1 MSAQL
6 ESVQF
11 KVGEKVE
18 PGFELLSEVR
28 KFISRFCAFPDDH
41 CLTAVTLW
49 VAHAHMVEHFYTT
62 PRLAFLSPEPSSG
75 KTRALEVLDLLV
87 PESMFVFNASPA
99 AIFRSL
105 AETQKTLLFDECDAI
120 WSKKGR
126 DENHEDLR
134 ALLNA
139 GYKRGAKIPRCTGK
153 NHEVTHFDAYSA
165 VALAGLGELP
175 DTIMTRSVIIK
186 MRRRAPNEHV
196 EPFRLRRHEPEG
208 KELRERLAGWALSV
222 GEDAGEAWPQMPPGV
237 VDRNEEIW
245 EPLIAVADAAEGDW
259 PKRAREACTGLIKAA
274 DDRPVSLGIRLLDDI
289 RKVFKERD
297 VTRMHT
303 QRLLDNLTGLSKAL
317 GEDAPWA
324 DLYGEGLN
332 ARKLAALLRPYG
344 IKPKKLKIG
353 DVNLNGY
360 SYETLSDA
368 WTRYSPTPNPVEAEQ
383 AELPE
388 PISVNSELNGGQSPQ
403 LHGDVPEV
411 PDVPDSRG
419 MEGGLTI

>member
-1 MSAQL
+1 
-6 ESVQF
+6 
-11 KVGEKVE
+11 
-18 PGFELLSEVR
+18 
-28 KFISRFCAFPDDH
+28 
-41 CLTAVTLW
+41 
-49 VAHAHMVEHFYTT
+49 MVEHFYTT

-75 KTRALEVLDLLV
+75 KTRALEILDLLV

-186 MRRRAPNEHV
+186 MRRRAPNEHI
-196 EPFRLRRHEPEG
+196 EPFRSRRHAPEG
-208 KELRERLAGWALSV
+208 HELRERLAGWALSV

-259 PKRAREACTGLIKAA
+259 PKLARDACMALIKAA
-274 DDRPVSLGIRLLDDI
+274 DDRQVSLGIRLLDDI
-289 RKVFKERD
+289 RKIFDELEVPKMS
-297 VTRMHT
+297 TH
-303 QRLLDNLTGLSKAL
+303 RLLEKLKDFAAVL
-317 GEDAPWA
+317 GDDAPWA
-324 DLYGEGLN
+324 DLYGDGLTP
-332 ARKLAALLRPYG
+332 RKLSQLLRPYG
-344 IKPKKLKIG
+344 IRPKKLDING
-353 DVNLNGY
+353 DKLNGY
-360 SYETLSDA
+360 SIETLSDA
-368 WTRYSPTPNPVEAEQ
+368 WVRYLPTPDPVEAE
-383 AELPE
+383 LPE
-388 PISVNSELNGGQSPQ
+388 LTEQISLNSGLNGGESPQ
-403 LHGDVPEV
+403 LPDEVPEV
-411 PDVPDSRG
+411 PDVPDFRE
-419 MEGGLTI
+419 MERTI